1 MSTHSLAKFY
11 TVVVGLVVFALVLS
25 GCGAAAAPAPTQ
37 APAQGPASQ
46 VVTKE
51 VQAPRPAAQPTAAP
65 AMMATQAPAASGP
78 VAQPAAG
85 AEAKVAA
92 TQAPF
97 QPPVDSAA
105 KPPVANPPCCPPTPL
120 PWPTYPPQSE
130 RPSSAKP
137 FIDTREDHLSTF
149 GMDVDTASY
158 TQMRDYLHNGQLP
171 PTDLVRV
178 EEFINYFKQEYPD
191 PTEGA
196 FSINL
201 EGARSPFSPEGT
213 YLLKV
218 GLQGKHLANW
228 QRKDA
233 LLTFVMDVSGSM
245 QEDDKINMVKHG
257 LTTLVDQL
265 GPNDRVAI
273 VAFTDT
279 AWVVLEPTS
288 VENRNRI
295 LDAINSLYPM
305 NSTNTEAG
313 LKLGYELA
321 QRYYRDGVNNRV
333 ILATDG
339 VANVGN
345 TDPNVLA
352 QYAQD
357 YYGRNIFL
365 STVGV
370 GRGNYN
376 DQLLVTLADKGNGV
390 YSFLDSQQAAERIF
404 AQDLNGTLQTIAK
417 DAKIQVDFNPNVVRA
432 YRLIGYEK
440 RAIADQDFRNNAVDA
455 GEVGAGHS
463 VTALYEVVV
472 NPDSNDDAAIVR
484 IRYEDPDTHAVTELN
499 KAFKAR
505 DFQSDFNRMSP
516 RFQLTASVAQ
526 FAEILRGNEWA
537 KNAKMRDV
545 LNVMTNVRNQLPY
558 DQDVNEFATLVEQAM
573 RLTD

>member
-1 MSTHSLAKFY
+1 MSTHSPTRFY
-11 TVVVGLVVFALVLS
+11 TVIVGLVVFALVLS
-25 GCGAAAAPAPTQ
+25 GCAAAPAATQ
-37 APAQGPASQ
+37 APAQAPGNPTAREA

-51 VQAPRPAAQPTAAP
+51 VQAPQPAAP
-65 AMMATQAPAASGP
+65 AAMPTSAPAASMAGGP
-78 VAQPAAG
+78 
-85 AEAKVAA
+85 AA

-97 QPPVDSAA
+97 EAQADSAA
-105 KPPVANPPCCPPTPL
+105 KAGPVNTPCCPPTPL
-120 PWPTYPPQSE
+120 PFPTYPPAPE
-130 RPSSAKP
+130 RPVSAKP
-137 FIDTREDHLSTF
+137 FMDTREDHLSTF

-158 TQMRDYLHNGQLP
+158 TQMRDYLRNSQLP
-171 PTDLVRV
+171 PVDLVRV

-191 PTEGA
+191 PTDGA

-218 GLQGKHLANW
+218 GLQGRHLADW

-245 QEDDKINMVKHG
+245 QEDDRINMVKHG

-321 QRYYRDGVNNRV
+321 QQYYRDGMNNRV

-339 VANVGN
+339 MANVGN

-404 AQDLNGTLQTIAK
+404 AQDLNGTLETIAK
-417 DAKIQVDFNPNVVRA
+417 DAKIQVDFNPNTVRA

-463 VTALYEVVV
+463 VTALYEVSL
-472 NPDSNDDAAIVR
+472 NPESNDDAAIVR
-484 IRYEDPDTHAVTELN
+484 IRYEDPDTHAVTEQS
-499 KAFKAR
+499 KAIKGQ
-505 DFQSDFNRMSP
+505 DFQSDFYRMSP

-545 LNVMTNVRNQLPY
+545 LNVMRNVQSQLPY
-558 DQDVNEFATLVEQAM
+558 DQDVNEFTYLVEQAM